1 MLSERVASGVE
12 DPVEDVYMTFRSAD
26 DANILEPIDLVPI
39 VRLPSPIPM
48 LLQRPDLGGER
59 GVRVQHNLRLAC
71 LLQLILVII
80 SF

>member
-1 MLSERVASGVE
+1 MLNERAAFAEE

-26 DANILEPIDLVPI
+26 GANVLEPIGLVPI

-48 LLQRPDLGGER
+48 LLQRPDLGGVR